1 MKNKTR
7 LILVGGFLGAG
18 KTTLLYE
25 STKILMKEGK
35 KVGLITNDQASEL
48 VDTAYLLQTK
58 VAVAEVSGSCF
69 CCNFN
74 GFVNS
79 VRQVE
84 KESEADVIIS
94 EPVGSCTDLS
104 ATIIQPLKDK
114 FKNKV
119 VVSPLTVLADPF
131 KLKNILDGG
140 TGGLH
145 KSAAY
150 IFEKQLEEADII
162 GITKTD
168 LLAEDELDFLTE
180 KVKTRFPHTKIM
192 AISSRSGAGIQ
203 DWLNFVMTNNQTG
216 QRIIDVDY
224 DIYAEGEAVLG
235 WLNTSVSL
243 TGNEINWDNF
253 AYRFLKEFSR
263 KIDAAQ
269 ISVGHIKLM
278 IQNGTKY
285 LAGNIT
291 GDANTLEMRGKAG
304 ISDNAHM
311 ILNARVG
318 LTPDELDNMVK
329 TLLAKTTGENINPL
343 IDAWKCLSPGYPNPT
358 FRYKKS

>member
-1 MKNKTR
+1 
-7 LILVGGFLGAG
+7 
-18 KTTLLYE
+18 
-25 STKILMKEGK
+25 
-35 KVGLITNDQASEL
+35 
-48 VDTAYLLQTK
+48 
-58 VAVAEVSGSCF
+58 
-69 CCNFN
+69 
-74 GFVNS
+74 
-79 VRQVE
+79 
-84 KESEADVIIS
+84 
-94 EPVGSCTDLS
+94 
-104 ATIIQPLKDK
+104 
-114 FKNKV
+114 
-119 VVSPLTVLADPF
+119 
-131 KLKNILDGG
+131 
-140 TGGLH
+140 
-145 KSAAY
+145 
-150 IFEKQLEEADII
+150 
-162 GITKTD
+162 
-168 LLAEDELDFLTE
+168 
-180 KVKTRFPHTKIM
+180 
-192 AISSRSGAGIQ
+192 
-203 DWLNFVMTNNQTG
+203 
-216 QRIIDVDY
+216 
-224 DIYAEGEAVLG
+224 VLG